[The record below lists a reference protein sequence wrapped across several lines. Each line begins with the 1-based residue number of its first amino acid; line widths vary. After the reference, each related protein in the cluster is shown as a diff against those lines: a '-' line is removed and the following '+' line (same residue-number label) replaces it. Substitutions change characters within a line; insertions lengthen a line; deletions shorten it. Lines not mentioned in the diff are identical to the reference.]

1 MLTEDFAPLSVSPLI
16 LAACISAGNQPDGC
30 SRHPAAAPK
39 RNVRAARHD
48 ACMRIAQLEALVLGA
63 IDAVRAGHHEDDRF
77 EFKRTWPGEDKARQ
91 LAGSANR
98 ARGETLIYV
107 IGLADDGTVVP
118 PSDLDPA
125 TWFSQ
130 LESRFDGPA
139 PELRHQLRVAVSD
152 TEQVVALEFDTSA
165 APYVVTAGRDGG
177 APEREVPIRVG
188 TRTRSVKREE
198 LLRLLAPTLCVPR
211 VSVLDATLVLGT
223 IGTVAEV
230 TLNARVYFE
239 HVQQGPIFLPQ
250 HESFAVLVGPPDV
263 EVIGTVEY
271 PANDGILISAGIR
284 KQPVSRPTRG
294 LVPRP
299 DGLELTG
306 PGTVAIRTIWPFP
319 PGDLELIGSWGSP
332 RVRLTFGIAGS
343 EDIARS
349 NVWLDHRIVE
359 PIGQSQRSDSQST
372 YRWRLADP
380 RDPLVAARQRHGHS

>member
-1 MLTEDFAPLSVSPLI
+1 
-16 LAACISAGNQPDGC
+16 
-30 SRHPAAAPK
+30 
-39 RNVRAARHD
+39 
-48 ACMRIAQLEALVLGA
+48 MRSAQLEALVLEA
-63 IDAVRAGHHEDDRF
+63 IDAVRAGHHEDDKF

-98 ARGETLIYV
+98 ARGEALIYV

-165 APYVVTAGRDGG
+165 APYVVTAGKDGG

-188 TRTRSVKREE
+188 TRTRSVKRDE
-198 LLRLLAPTLCVPR
+198 LLRLLAPTLRVPR
-211 VSVLDATLVLGT
+211 VCVLDAGLVLKAT
-223 IGTVAEV
+223 RTAAAA
-230 TLNARVYFE
+230 TLSARVYFE
-239 HVQQGPIFLPQ
+239 HVQQEPIFLPQ

-263 EVIGTVEY
+263 EVMGAVKY
-271 PANDGILISAGIR
+271 PGNDGLLVSAGIR

-294 LVPRP
+294 LAPRS

-306 PGTVAIRTIWPFP
+306 PGAVMIRTTWPFP
-319 PGDLELIGSWGSP
+319 PGDFELIGSWGSP
-332 RVRLTFGIAGS
+332 RVRFTFGIAGS

-349 NVWLDHRIVE
+349 EVWLDHRIVE
-359 PIGQSQRSDSQST
+359 PIGQSQRSDFQST

-380 RDPLVAARQRHGHS
+380 RDPLVAARQRNGHS